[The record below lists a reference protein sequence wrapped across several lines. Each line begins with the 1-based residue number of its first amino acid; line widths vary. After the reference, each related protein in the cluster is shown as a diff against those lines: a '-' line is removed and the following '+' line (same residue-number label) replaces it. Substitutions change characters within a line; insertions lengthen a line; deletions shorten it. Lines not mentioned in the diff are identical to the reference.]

1 AIILSGI
8 NITITL
14 IIDIS
19 TLGVDLFIR
28 SPFPLLSAIQR
39 IQLLNFIERLD
50 VLFMLYLT
58 IGCFM
63 KIAIYY
69 YAAVVGAVDLFKLSN
84 PGKIIFPIGLLILFA
99 SGAIAS
105 NYSEDIKEG
114 LDVIPIYLH
123 WPFQI
128 IIPGLLLIIAI
139 F

>member
-1 AIILSGI
+1 
-8 NITITL
+8 
-14 IIDIS
+14 
-19 TLGVDLFIR
+19 
-28 SPFPLLSAIQR
+28 
-39 IQLLNFIERLD
+39 
-50 VLFMLYLT
+50 
-58 IGCFM
+58 M

-69 YAAVVGAVDLFKLSN
+69 YAAVVGTVDLFKLSN

-139 F
+139 FKNKGENSKAEKSL